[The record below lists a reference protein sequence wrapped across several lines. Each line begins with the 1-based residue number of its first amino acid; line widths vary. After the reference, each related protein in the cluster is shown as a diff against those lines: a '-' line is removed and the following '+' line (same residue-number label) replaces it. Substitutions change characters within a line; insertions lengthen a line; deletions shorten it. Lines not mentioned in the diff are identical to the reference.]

1 MGLRHWLGLILGLSS
16 SLSAMAVAAQPLVV
30 RVPSLDALRGQ
41 NVDLDGQWFAAPAAA
56 TAGPAPAMV
65 LMHGCGGQLDRNGH
79 LAERY
84 TGLADRLNHMGVHV
98 LVLDSFTS
106 RGVKEVCTQ
115 HVGTRPINQQQRRRD
130 ALGALKWLSEQPQ
143 VDKTRLGL
151 LGWSNGGSTV
161 LAALNMRHPEVAA
174 AGLRPS
180 LAVAY
185 YPGCEAE
192 LQRGFEASTPLLMLL
207 GESDDW
213 TPAGPCKAL
222 AHQAKSGPPI
232 EWEAYEGAFHG
243 FDGTAPVRLRRD
255 VPGGVKPGAGVTVGA
270 NPAAREASAARL
282 TRFLNFHWKLQP

>member
-1 MGLRHWLGLILGLSS
+1 MRVRHGLGLALGLSAL
-16 SLSAMAVAAQPLVV
+16 SLAAQPMAVP
-30 RVPSLDALRGQ
+30 VPSLDAPAGQ
-41 NVDLDGQWFAAPAAA
+41 AVVLNGQWFSAAA
-56 TAGPAPAMV
+56 VATAAPAPAMV
-65 LMHGCGGQLDRNGH
+65 LMHGCGGQFDRDGH

-84 TGLADRLNHMGVHV
+84 TGLAARLNRMGVHV

-106 RGVKEVCTQ
+106 RGVKEICTQ
-115 HVGTRPINQQQRRRD
+115 VVGKRPINQQQRRRD
-130 ALGALKWLSEQPQ
+130 ALGALRWLSEQPQ

-161 LAALNMRHPEVAA
+161 LAALNLRQAEVAA

-192 LQRGFEASTPLLMLL
+192 LQRGFEPSAPLLLLL

-222 AHQAKSGPPI
+222 AHQAKSGPLV

-270 NPAAREASAARL
+270 NPAAREGSAARL